1 MKTCDTTSP
10 CLTRNGKVGGPTAP
24 PAKRQKTS
32 SSSSSSAVAPVFSS
46 TRCDNLVPVEVWK
59 EHICQKYLNPTELSI
74 LRRCHTFFEK
84 YWQNVMA
91 QKVMRV
97 QVQVPG
103 YPVPRA
109 VAWRAPTT
117 PRHQAQLRQIIEY
130 SQYTLDGMSS
140 LRVGHSISQKKKK
153 RRNINFYLLLVW
165 VVVPYT
171 KLPVACLYC
180 GQTTCIVKHHA
191 FVCRFHPEMAAFL
204 SLGSS
209 QTFTGST
216 ATGTMHADALLPA
229 QYHFGGLP
237 RGTIPPDQRRRRPR
251 AILVFWRNLKTTGAT
266 SKITFFQKKIGR
278 WIRLGVLTRVA
289 GGNSEAG
296 KH

>member
-1 MKTCDTTSP
+1 
-10 CLTRNGKVGGPTAP
+10 
-24 PAKRQKTS
+24 
-32 SSSSSSAVAPVFSS
+32 
-46 TRCDNLVPVEVWK
+46 
-59 EHICQKYLNPTELSI
+59 
-74 LRRCHTFFEK
+74 
-84 YWQNVMA
+84 MA

-171 KLPVACLYC
+171 KLPVACLLTMYC
-180 GQTTCIVKHHA
+180 GQTTCIVKPTYSFASSTLKWLPFSFFHSDRLKNSQARQQQEPCTPTLCCRHNTTLVA
-191 FVCRFHPEMAAFL
+191 FP
-204 SLGSS
+204 G
-209 QTFTGST
+209 
-216 ATGTMHADALLPA
+216 A
-229 QYHFGGLP
+229 QYHLINADVVPGPFLF
-237 RGTIPPDQRRRRPR
+237 
-251 AILVFWRNLKTTGAT
+251 FWG
-266 SKITFFQKKIGR
+266 I
-278 WIRLGVLTRVA
+278 
-289 GGNSEAG
+289 
-296 KH
+296 